1 MEKHCDKKAGDAEK
15 TCNCGPKKECGAENA
30 KKGDLI
36 RYYLK
41 GVNTPLLYNDIQ
53 VIPPLETITTK
64 KGNKVQKGATASTFD
79 VTGIEE
85 W

>member
-1 MEKHCDKKAGDAEK
+1 MNKQPEIE
-15 TCNCGPKKECGAENA
+15 EA

-36 RYYLK
+36 PYYLS
-41 GVNTPLLYNDIQ
+41 GVNTPLLYNDVQ
-53 VIPPLETITTK
+53 VIPPLEPIKTQS
-64 KGNKVQKGATASTFD
+64 NKEVKRGPTASTFN

>member
-1 MEKHCDKKAGDAEK
+1 MEKQCDAEK
-15 TCNCGPKKECGAENA
+15 A

-41 GVNTPLLYNDIQ
+41 GENTPLLYNDVQ
-53 VIPPLETITTK
+53 VIPPLPAIQTETGKMIE
-64 KGNKVQKGATASTFD
+64 KGPTASTFG

>member
-1 MEKHCDKKAGDAEK
+1 MEKQGDAEK
-15 TCNCGPKKECGAENA
+15 A

-36 RYYLK
+36 PYCLK
-41 GVNTPLLYNDIQ
+41 GTNTPLLYNDVQ
-53 VIPPLETITTK
+53 VIPPLPAIKTKTGKMIK
-64 KGNKVQKGATASTFD
+64 KGPTASTFG